1 MEPEL
6 WFKVKPESEPKINYF
21 GSATLQNLFTD
32 NALLWGGVGG
42 GGGGGGGG
50 GSGAGGVELQ

>member
-32 NALLWGGVGG
+32 NALL
-42 GGGGGGGG
+42 
-50 GSGAGGVELQ
+50 